1 MAAKKPAKKFV
12 RKTEKQIAMV
22 SFTLPE
28 IYGDAEFVLPDTDQM
43 PIRAQRMIR
52 RNDANGLIE
61 FLQDAGIDAETIDAI
76 DSLDTEEFLELA
88 KAWGEASG
96 IDLPKSSA

>member
-1 MAAKKPAKKFV
+1 MAAKKTKKFV
-12 RKTEKQIAMV
+12 RKTEKKIEMV

-43 PIRAQRMIR
+43 PIKAQRMIR
-52 RNDANGLIE
+52 RNDANGIIE
-61 FLQDAGIDAETIDAI
+61 FLQDAGVDAETIDAI
-76 DSLDTEEFLELA
+76 DALDAAEFVELS

-96 IDLPKSSA
+96 IDLPKSRA

>member
-12 RKTEKQIAMV
+12 RMTEKKIEMV

-61 FLQDAGIDAETIDAI
+61 FLQDAGVDAETIDAI
-76 DSLDTEEFLELA
+76 DSLDSEEFLELS

-96 IDLPKSSA
+96 IDLPKSLD

>member
-1 MAAKKPAKKFV
+1 MAAKKTKKFV
-12 RKTEKQIAMV
+12 RKNEKKLEMV

-28 IYGDAEFVLPDTDQM
+28 IYGDAEFVLPDTDQL

-61 FLQDAGIDAETIDAI
+61 FLQDAGVDSETIDAI
-76 DSLDTEEFLELA
+76 DSLDTEEFVDLS

-96 IDLPKSSA
+96 IDLPKSGV